1 MFQIGRSAVRVVPLI
16 VGVSLFFAVVQ
27 ASELPTQPLSK
38 QLSFKRLA
46 TNNHLQLPALDL
58 QSLRAASV
66 AKQTKSR
73 ELQPLT
79 FAQPYDYSEGV
90 LSAGSWQTIEHE
102 GQEVLIWRYQ
112 ISSPNAYS
120 LNLGFSKYVMPESG
134 RLYVYADE
142 YTSLIGPFTALDN
155 ETHGQLWT
163 PVLSAKSITLE
174 INILPKHKAQLQLEL
189 SKINQGYL
197 DFENLSADLITL
209 KSGSCNVDVVC
220 PVGAVWGDQIRSV
233 TRYVRS
239 GNSLCTGAAI
249 NNVLNDSRPFIL
261 TANHCGIDA
270 GNAPSIVAY
279 WNYQNSTCRV
289 VGSGAS
295 GGLGD
300 GSINQ
305 FNSGA
310 IFRAAKAD
318 SDVALI
324 ELDDPY
330 LPSANVF
337 VAGWS
342 RVAAAPS
349 SAVAIHHPIGE
360 EKRISFENDALSIA
374 AYGGGPDSG
383 TTHLL
388 VPDWD
393 MGTTEQGSSG
403 SPLFDPNKRIVGQLH
418 GGFAACGND
427 DADWYGRFATSWD
440 NGANSAERL
449 KDWLDP
455 NGSDAMVLDGLN
467 AGSTPPLAPEVDD
480 DFLLL
485 LIPSIIKSAKSGA
498 DEI

>member
-1 MFQIGRSAVRVVPLI
+1 
-16 VGVSLFFAVVQ
+16 
-27 ASELPTQPLSK
+27 
-38 QLSFKRLA
+38 
-46 TNNHLQLPALDL
+46 
-58 QSLRAASV
+58 
-66 AKQTKSR
+66 
-73 ELQPLT
+73 
-79 FAQPYDYSEGV
+79 
-90 LSAGSWQTIEHE
+90 
-102 GQEVLIWRYQ
+102 
-112 ISSPNAYS
+112 
-120 LNLGFSKYVMPESG
+120 MPESG

-142 YTSLIGPFTALDN
+142 YTSLVGPFTALDN

-337 VAGWS
+337 VAG
-342 RVAAAPS
+342 
-349 SAVAIHHPIGE
+349 
-360 EKRISFENDALSIA
+360 
-374 AYGGGPDSG
+374 
-383 TTHLL
+383 
-388 VPDWD
+388 
-393 MGTTEQGSSG
+393 
-403 SPLFDPNKRIVGQLH
+403 
-418 GGFAACGND
+418 
-427 DADWYGRFATSWD
+427 
-440 NGANSAERL
+440 
-449 KDWLDP
+449 
-455 NGSDAMVLDGLN
+455 
-467 AGSTPPLAPEVDD
+467 
-480 DFLLL
+480 
-485 LIPSIIKSAKSGA
+485 
-498 DEI
+498 